1 MDLPLAYKLG
11 VLSRAYYGMVTK
23 KLSDLPVDRYYY
35 ALMYIHKTNGKVS
48 QQELATELGIDKVY
62 VVKVIDYLAELGYVE
77 RKPCEKDRRKHQLKT
92 TTKAV
97 KVIERI
103 QKAYEEAENEFYQV
117 LSKKEKADF
126 YQMIETLTGNIK
138 NLDRDTINVFYKK
151 K

>member
-1 MDLPLAYKLG
+1 
-11 VLSRAYYGMVTK
+11 MVTK